1 MKKEASLPMYGC
13 LLPTETNHILWDAI
27 RINLPTSIVS
37 AAPDALNDLQSCH
50 KLWTAGSA
58 LLFTQTCGYPL
69 INGYSSYMKVVGT
82 PIYNVP
88 GCHEAYYRSAL
99 ITSIQHHSDSNNS
112 NLLDFLQSKDSISI
126 AVNSFESCSG
136 FLMFLSAL
144 AEVNNNNNDYSSSSG
159 DNSLDNSKKCKAIR
173 ISRIVVTGSHIGSI
187 KCVQNNI
194 ADIASIDCISL
205 ELARIHCPGL
215 YEKVRI
221 IGWSPV
227 GLAPPYA
234 TYIDA
239 SKDLLESLRL
249 GLQSM
254 IRSESS
260 HVITARSNHLLV
272 GICTDYCIDDYRTSI
287 QSLIDLINKDTYL
300 SKILSYILNLSD
312 LPLVP
317 HNTTIQVEQQEGMIR
332 IELLSKIQDQNW
344 STYDFRFLNY
354 LKRYLIQ
361 FLWERIDNICSKNIL
376 GDTRNDSNSI
386 VTDCDDDDD
395 DRIHSQSSSRHVIDT
410 ILTPSLLIEI
420 IQSTVGRQLWPLL
433 PTGDK
438 PKVIFCTVEDTLCLM
453 REVALHYDESNS
465 IDELPSGLYPLHYTW
480 KTISHIADL
489 ALALYTN
496 HTTLNDDDDDNDDD
510 VNKDVNQ
517 VVTAPV
523 SLSHMSIDENSNT
536 RLDPYYAGFMG
547 AASQSQCDYFSDST
561 IIESNNDNIRL
572 DNEIRDQLWDA
583 DIKLSNILIQ
593 NATSFGIIAY
603 ISSPIHNDRN
613 DWGNLV
619 IAQNEQSILKWRDS
633 QHHSS
638 VRANIAPYCYDHIR
652 LHRGV
657 LIDGLAGIRLG
668 LERTL
673 FLGPVEVSTKDN
685 DNDGGDIDDVH
696 RTVPVRTKK
705 HFEKH
710 LAHWN
715 DIPSVSSL
723 VDSDCSDKNRR
734 VVDMYDRIVPG
745 SGGLTLI
752 QCKAKLQQHDILMHV
767 TVGR

>member
-13 LLPTETNHILWDAI
+13 LLPTETNRILWEAI
-27 RINLPTSIVS
+27 RINLSTSIVS

-99 ITSIQHHSDSNNS
+99 ITSIQHHKNYSNDYSNNNNS
-112 NLLDFLQSKDSISI
+112 NNNNYSNNNLLEFLQSKDSISI

-144 AEVNNNNNDYSSSSG
+144 AEVNNRSLDYS
-159 DNSLDNSKKCKAIR
+159 KKYKAIR
-173 ISRIVVTGSHIGSI
+173 INRIIVTGSHIGSI
-187 KCVQNNI
+187 KCIQNNI

-215 YEKVRI
+215 YEKIRI
-221 IGWSPV
+221 IGLSPL

-234 TYIDA
+234 TYIDS
-239 SKDLLESLRL
+239 SKDLLESLRV

-254 IRSESS
+254 IRNESLD
-260 HVITARSNHLLV
+260 VKVARSNHLLV

-287 QSLIDLINKDTYL
+287 QSIIDIINKDTYL
-300 SKILSYILNLSD
+300 SKILSNILSLYD
-312 LPLVP
+312 LPLV
-317 HNTTIQVEQQEGMIR
+317 HNTVIQVEQEGMIR
-332 IELLSKIQDQNW
+332 IELLSRIQDQNW
-344 STYDFRFLNY
+344 TTYDFKFLNY

-361 FLWERIDNICSKNIL
+361 FLWERIDNICSKNINNN
-376 GDTRNDSNSI
+376 GDTRNDCDNSL
-386 VTDCDDDDD
+386 VTDSDD
-395 DRIHSQSSSRHVIDT
+395 DRTQQQYSSLHAIDT

-420 IQSTVGRQLWPLL
+420 IQSIVGRQIWPLL

-453 REVALHYDESNS
+453 REVALYYDSSNS
-465 IDELPSGLYPLHYTW
+465 IDILSSGLYPLHYTW

-489 ALALYTN
+489 ALALNTN
-496 HTTLNDDDDDNDDD
+496 HSTLNDGDVDN
-510 VNKDVNQ
+510 DVNQ
-517 VVTAPV
+517 VVSA
-523 SLSHMSIDENSNT
+523 SLSLNHMSIDDNITANKC
-536 RLDPYYAGFMG
+536 LDPYYAGFMG

-561 IIESNNDNIRL
+561 IVEINENIRL
-572 DNEIRDQLWDA
+572 DNEVRDRLWDA
-583 DIKLSNILIQ
+583 DIDLSNILIK

-619 IAQNEQSILKWRDS
+619 IAKNEQSILKWRDS

-657 LIDGLAGIRLG
+657 LYNGLAGIRLN

-673 FLGPVEVSTKDN
+673 FLGPVEVTSKDTADIN
-685 DNDGGDIDDVH
+685 DDDDDDVH

-705 HFEKH
+705 HFEKQ
-710 LAHWN
+710 LAYWK
-715 DIPSVSSL
+715 DIQSVSSL
-723 VDSDCSDKNRR
+723 LDSDYSDKNSTI
-734 VVDMYDRIVPG
+734 VDIYDRIFPG
-745 SGGLTLI
+745 SGGLTLK
-752 QCKAKLQQHDILMHV
+752 QCKAKLQEHDVSMYV
-767 TVGR
+767 TVG